1 MRIPRIATL
10 LVMLTLASAPAG
22 ADVLKVG
29 DRLAELDTA
38 TDGNGKPVKLKAF
51 KGKWLV
57 VTVGADWC
65 KPCAKELPTWD
76 KLAGELKGKVVFVAV
91 DIDDEI
97 DTGKKFHDKL
107 KLRNMVRAYMPS
119 EKSGVAASYG
129 SSYLESTDGEPTAFK
144 TENTLI
150 SGGLYYQAT
159 KSLKVVGEGNYAW
172 TKEHESGADENKTFA
187 PAVGLML
194 FF

>member
-1 MRIPRIATL
+1 MIGAMRPTAMRPFRLAAVSAGLLLAIAL
-10 LVMLTLASAPAG
+10 AAPASAR

-29 DRLAELDTA
+29 DRLAELDVA
-38 TDGNGKPVKLKAF
+38 TDGNGKPVKLKSF
-51 KGKWLV
+51 KGKWVV

-97 DTGKKFHDKL
+97 DVGKKFHDKL

-119 EKSGVAASYG
+119 EKSGVAGNYG
-129 SSYLESTDGEPTAFK
+129 SDHMPSTFVADGQGVVRLVREGFEAGDTDGEYKKFK
-144 TENTLI
+144 DALAK
-150 SGGLYYQAT
+150 LV
-159 KSLKVVGEGNYAW
+159 K
-172 TKEHESGADENKTFA
+172 
-187 PAVGLML
+187 
-194 FF
+194 